1 MLKFLSANKDILF
14 LLLIVVIS
22 AVLPHPANVTP
33 IGALGLFAGTYIR
46 KQGFLLLP
54 VVAAIFADLTTV
66 GVYSVLIM
74 FFVYSGHLVSALCG
88 RYLVRD
94 RALVARLPIAI
105 VATSI
110 GFYLVSNLSNWWVY
124 QPHNWAGIVEC
135 YTLGLPY
142 LARTLFGNV
151 LYSSLF
157 FGVFKL
163 MQQALSKI
171 EVPARA

>member
-1 MLKFLSANKDILF
+1 
-14 LLLIVVIS
+14 
-22 AVLPHPANVTP
+22 
-33 IGALGLFAGTYIR
+33 
-46 KQGFLLLP
+46 
-54 VVAAIFADLTTV
+54 
-66 GVYSVLIM
+66 
-74 FFVYSGHLVSALCG
+74 
-88 RYLVRD
+88 VRD
-94 RALVARLPIAI
+94 RALVARLPIAV